1 MFAAKTGPTLLAI
14 EHNVSAVEKIVGE
27 VQVQV
32 KSPLVQLKCPQEG
45 VLEGVQDVVR
55 QKAQE
60 KPLQVQV
67 QVKSPQEGALEGVLE
82 GVLERVLEGVQDVV
96 RQKAQEKP
104 PQVQVQ
110 NEVQVKPSQEVLHE
124 EDQEGDSVPM
134 EGYQSENEHRSAKE
148 KIEELKAALP

>member
-1 MFAAKTGPTLLAI
+1 MFADKTGPTLLAI
-14 EHNVSAVEKIVGE
+14 EHNVSGVEKIVGE

-32 KSPLVQLKCPQEG
+32 KSPLVQLKSPQEG
-45 VLEGVQDVVR
+45 FLEGVQDVVR

-60 KPLQVQV
+60 KP
-67 QVKSPQEGALEGVLE
+67 SQE
-82 GVLERVLEGVQDVV
+82 
-96 RQKAQEKP
+96 
-104 PQVQVQ
+104 QVQ